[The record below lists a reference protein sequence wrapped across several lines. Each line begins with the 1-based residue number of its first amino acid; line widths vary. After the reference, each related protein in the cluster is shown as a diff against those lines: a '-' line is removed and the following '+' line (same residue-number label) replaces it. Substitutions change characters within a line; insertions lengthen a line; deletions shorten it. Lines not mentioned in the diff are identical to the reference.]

1 MAGLQGKKILFGV
14 TGSIAAYKAAEWVRE
29 LVREEAVVT
38 VIMTAAAERFVSSL
52 TFAALSGNPVHRDM
66 FDTEPERVMA
76 HINLPREADVLLVA
90 PATAQT
96 LARLACG
103 LAEDLLAT
111 VALAARIPVVV
122 CPAMNS
128 AMLAHPATQENIGRL
143 CRFGY
148 HLVHSASGS
157 LACGEIGDGR
167 LADWQATRE
176 TLLALFQS
184 DDLSGRQVVITAGP
198 TREPLDP
205 VRFLSNRSS
214 GKMGF
219 ALARTARRRGAQVT
233 LISGPVS
240 LNDPPGVEVI
250 RVSTA
255 EEMAQAV
262 FGCAPRADVIIKS
275 AAVADFKPA
284 AFSEHKLKKTV
295 QDLRIHLEKNID
307 ILAEL
312 GRKRVSG
319 QVLVGFAAESRDHAS
334 EGRRKLQEKN
344 LDLIVVNDILG
355 PQTGFE
361 VETNQVTLIDRK
373 GHVDLPL
380 LSKEATAHRIWD
392 AIVTLL
398 PAVPVSTQRNPSEN
412 RNPACA

>member
-1 MAGLQGKKILFGV
+1 MSGLQGKRILFGV

-38 VIMTAAAERFVSSL
+38 VMMTAAAERFVSSL
-52 TFAALSGNPVHRDM
+52 TFAALSANPVHRDM
-66 FDTEPERVMA
+66 FDDDSERVMA
-76 HINLPREADVLLVA
+76 HINLSREADVLLIA

-96 LARLACG
+96 IARLACG
-103 LAEDLLAT
+103 MAEDLLSTAT
-111 VALAARIPVVV
+111 LAARIPVVI

-157 LACGEIGDGR
+157 LACGETGDGR
-167 LADWQATRE
+167 LVDWDATRE
-176 TLLALFQS
+176 TLLALFQP
-184 DDLSGRQVVITAGP
+184 DDLKGRHVVITAGP

-205 VRFLSNRSS
+205 ARYLSNRSS

-233 LISGPVS
+233 LITGPVS
-240 LNDPPGVEVI
+240 LPDPPGMDVI

-255 EEMAQAV
+255 AEMAQAV
-262 FGCAPRADVIIKS
+262 FGYAQRADVIVKS
-275 AAVADFKPA
+275 AAVADFRSA
-284 AFSEHKLKKTV
+284 AFSEHKIKKST
-295 QDLRIHLEKNID
+295 QGLQLDLVKNID
-307 ILAEL
+307 ILSEL
-312 GRKRVSG
+312 GKKRVPD
-319 QVLVGFAAESRDHAS
+319 QILVGFAAESRDHAG
-334 EGRRKLQEKN
+334 EGRRKLREKN

-361 VETNQVTLIDRK
+361 VETNQVTLIDRD
-373 GHVDLPL
+373 GHAALPL

-392 AIVTLL
+392 KIVTLL
-398 PAVPVSTQRNPSEN
+398 PTESIKNQGPTTGDQNT
-412 RNPACA
+412 ACV